1 MKLTDAITEDVDV
14 FCYAEEIKLV
24 TKAESGAVIDET
36 KDFFKGLRHGTTV
49 ETLLASLNNNADF
62 IVVKDYNGNV
72 LDNTQLIATG
82 MTIELISRENNE
94 VVHEKL
100 TVVVCGDINGDG
112 LVNDEDY
119 EKSRGMCLKTTE
131 YGENEKAFFAANDTD
146 GDGVLDVIDLF
157 NISNMRYG
165 N

>member
-1 MKLTDAITEDVDV
+1 MKPR
-14 FCYAEEIKLV
+14 
-24 TKAESGAVIDET
+24 ESLE
-36 KDFFKGLRHGTTV
+36 KGRRKEFTMNRK
-49 ETLLASLNNNADF
+49 EF
-62 IVVKDYNGNV
+62 
-72 LDNTQLIATG
+72 
-82 MTIELISRENNE
+82 
-94 VVHEKL
+94 
-100 TVVVCGDINGDG
+100 
-112 LVNDEDY
+112 Y